1 MGYWGIPG
9 WWKYNHE
16 EVSPLINDG
25 VPTASLWPLAWGEH
39 PFGQDRIG
47 RDLFAMTMRGAQQ
60 SITVMVVIGLIAGL
74 IGVVVGA
81 LSGYFRGWTEAVL
94 MRLTDVIIIIPALLL
109 AAVMAQ
115 MAGRRDSGGW
125 FAAFASSN
133 GILALGIFLGLITWV
148 GLARLM
154 RGEFLSLREREFVD
168 AARISGASNARII
181 FKHILPNA
189 VGVLIVNV
197 TLTMSAAILTETAL
211 SYLGVGVKAPDT
223 SLGLLISQNQEAFAT
238 RPWLFWFPGLFIVL
252 ICLSINFIGDG
263 LRDAFDPR
271 QKKFNAKKAKDAR
284 HASARG
290 DTRHRV
296 RRNQGQLG
304 DGHPQ
309 CLRGRLLGG
318 DRPVAGRQQQ
328 YDGGGR
334 RPAVGHLHRC
344 GGGIAGGQRAAF
356 HQVLPARPHQA
367 GGLAGVRGL
376 EVPGPHGL
384 ARTVRGCRQAPEVF
398 RLGIAPAPDAG
409 RRRGPGHVALAGRDQ
424 GEGKAGV
431 DVHQRRPRHQDG
443 PERVLQGHPA
453 VVHHDGGHPE
463 QQPAKER
470 DQQQRGRA
478 GQGRR
483 AGGDRRDHNAQGGN
497 GPGQPGEPGVR
508 SGLEDFNGTGMRR
521 RAHAPNN
528 SVFRAAALIPGGP
541 AARVEGKPHHD

>member
-1 MGYWGIPG
+1 MAEDASLRQPAAGIEPILEAKGLSQGQIVRKRFLGHSGAIAGLVVFAIIFVMAFTSVGYLGIPG

-94 MRLTDVIIIIPALLL
+94 MRLTDVIIIIPGLLL

-115 MAGRRDSGGW
+115 MANRRDSGGW
-125 FAAFASSN
+125 FSAFAANN
-133 GILALGIFLGLITWV
+133 GVLALGIFLGLITWV

-271 QKKFNAKKAKDAR
+271 QKKFNAKKAKDA
-284 HASARG
+284 G
-290 DTRHRV
+290 T
-296 RRNQGQLG
+296 
-304 DGHPQ
+304 HP
-309 CLRGRLLGG
+309 LEAAPVTAFDSTK
-318 DRPVAGRQQQ
+318 DR
-328 YDGGGR
+328 
-334 RPAVGHLHRC
+334 
-344 GGGIAGGQRAAF
+344 
-356 HQVLPARPHQA
+356 
-367 GGLAGVRGL
+367 
-376 EVPGPHGL
+376 
-384 ARTVRGCRQAPEVF
+384 
-398 RLGIAPAPDAG
+398 
-409 RRRGPGHVALAGRDQ
+409 
-424 GEGKAGV
+424 
-431 DVHQRRPRHQDG
+431 
-443 PERVLQGHPA
+443 
-453 VVHHDGGHPE
+453 
-463 QQPAKER
+463 
-470 DQQQRGRA
+470 
-478 GQGRR
+478 
-483 AGGDRRDHNAQGGN
+483 
-497 GPGQPGEPGVR
+497 
-508 SGLEDFNGTGMRR
+508 
-521 RAHAPNN
+521 
-528 SVFRAAALIPGGP
+528 
-541 AARVEGKPHHD
+541 

>member
-1 MGYWGIPG
+1 MAEDEALRRPAAGIEPILEAKGLSQGQIVRKRFLGHSGAIMGLVAFAIIFVMAFTSVGYWGIPG

-16 EVSPLINDG
+16 EVSPLLNDG

-60 SITVMVVIGLIAGL
+60 SITVMVVIGVIAGF

-81 LSGYFRGWTEAVL
+81 LAGYFRGWTEAVL

-115 MAGRRDSGGW
+115 MAGRRDSGSW
-125 FAAFASSN
+125 FASFASSN

-189 VGVLIVNV
+189 IGVLIVNV

-238 RPWLFWFPGLFIVL
+238 RPWLFWFPGLFIVM

-271 QKKFNAKKAKDAR
+271 QKKFNAKKAKDA
-284 HASARG
+284 
-290 DTRHRV
+290 
-296 RRNQGQLG
+296 
-304 DGHPQ
+304 GHP
-309 CLRGRLLGG
+309 LGATPVTAFDGTKG
-318 DRPVAGRQQQ
+318 D
-328 YDGGGR
+328 
-334 RPAVGHLHRC
+334 
-344 GGGIAGGQRAAF
+344 
-356 HQVLPARPHQA
+356 
-367 GGLAGVRGL
+367 
-376 EVPGPHGL
+376 
-384 ARTVRGCRQAPEVF
+384 
-398 RLGIAPAPDAG
+398 
-409 RRRGPGHVALAGRDQ
+409 
-424 GEGKAGV
+424 
-431 DVHQRRPRHQDG
+431 
-443 PERVLQGHPA
+443 
-453 VVHHDGGHPE
+453 
-463 QQPAKER
+463 
-470 DQQQRGRA
+470 
-478 GQGRR
+478 
-483 AGGDRRDHNAQGGN
+483 
-497 GPGQPGEPGVR
+497 
-508 SGLEDFNGTGMRR
+508 
-521 RAHAPNN
+521 
-528 SVFRAAALIPGGP
+528 
-541 AARVEGKPHHD
+541 